1 MERAPS
7 LEVLARLGHGDVLRD
22 DIDDIDPIP
31 DLIDDLLRNQAS
43 SHESRSSYLPSHL
56 TGRIVY

>member
-22 DIDDIDPIP
+22 DINDIDPVL
-31 DLIDDLLRNQAS
+31 DLIDDLFRNQAS
-43 SHESRSSYLPSHL
+43 PHESHCS
-56 TGRIVY
+56 